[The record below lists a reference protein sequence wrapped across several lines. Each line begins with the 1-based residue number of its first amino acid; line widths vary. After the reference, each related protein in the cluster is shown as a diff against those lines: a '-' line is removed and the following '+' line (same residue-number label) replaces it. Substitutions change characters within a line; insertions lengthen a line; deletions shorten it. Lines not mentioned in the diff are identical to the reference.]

1 MELQNSIKINNFS
14 LVIRKISLPI
24 IHCQYIFKKYLW
36 KKVVTNWCWWVT
48 KYILQWDRKKQCL
61 AKYLRKKKNFFEKTF
76 KASPFRARK
85 KVLYAFKNNIFP
97 LKVIVD
103 DPKEKSPTTL
113 KIQTKKINIRKLT
126 KLLQRLIIALT
137 QVKTGNTNKY
147 LLNEIYQILYS
158 LYCAKEITKKV
169 YNYIINSIKV

>member
-1 MELQNSIKINNFS
+1 M
-14 LVIRKISLPI
+14 
-24 IHCQYIFKKYLW
+24 
-36 KKVVTNWCWWVT
+36 
-48 KYILQWDRKKQCL
+48 

-76 KASPFRARK
+76 KASSFRPRE

-158 LYCAKEITKKV
+158 LYYAKEITKKV